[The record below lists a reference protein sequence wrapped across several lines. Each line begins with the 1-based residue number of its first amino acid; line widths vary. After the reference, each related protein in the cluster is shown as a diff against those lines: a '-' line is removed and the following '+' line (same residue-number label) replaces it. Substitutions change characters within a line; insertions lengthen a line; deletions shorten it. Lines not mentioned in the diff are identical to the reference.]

1 MTDSSDHKQDEDII
15 IGLTDRERQILF
27 HSKSFLSL
35 LIGDTENA
43 LPYLT
48 FNEIEQVANIAGIS
62 TFHNANTFI
71 SSFSSRTEYLEHVFS
86 SSTPLSQ
93 GDKVISII
101 LSKRSICTHSL
112 AYNSEEL
119 LDLNTNQK
127 IKLIDQ
133 ITSDA
138 ISGFINQLNDIVVL
152 DNLQVRY
159 DFSTQKLIFSKLT
172 DTDVFVKNT
181 IMNFGFLKELY
192 ETGLQS
198 LNMKDY
204 LSVITKS
211 RTILEKTFITILQ
224 QYDVSFK
231 DNGKISSY
239 RGKVNKILGMNPDG
253 DNWNKK
259 DTRLK
264 DLRNVISGLNKIIDS
279 IANFRDKNSDSHAG
293 KQDPLPIKK
302 AEAEL
307 MLNSAVTVSSY
318 YLEINERH
326 KSS

>member
-1 MTDSSDHKQDEDII
+1 MTGSSDQKQDEDII

-27 HSKSFLSL
+27 HSKLFLSL

-48 FNEIEQVANIAGIS
+48 FNEIKRVIEISGVASFRNAGS
-62 TFHNANTFI
+62 YPFGEYRA
-71 SSFSSRTEYLEHVFS
+71 EYLENVFS
-86 SSTPLSQ
+86 LANPLSQ
-93 GDKVISII
+93 GDKIINII
-101 LSKRSICTHSL
+101 LSKRNICTHSP
-112 AYNSEEL
+112 AYNPEEL

-127 IKLIDQ
+127 IELIDQ
-133 ITSDA
+133 ITSDV

-159 DFSTQKLIFSKLT
+159 DFSTQKLIFSKLS

-224 QYDVSFK
+224 QYNVSFK
-231 DNGKISSY
+231 DNGNISSY
-239 RGKVNKILGMNPDG
+239 RGKVNKVLGMNPDG

-326 KSS
+326 KSR

>member
-1 MTDSSDHKQDEDII
+1 MTSNSNQKQNDDTI
-15 IGLTDRERQILF
+15 IGLNDRERQILF

-35 LIGDTENA
+35 LIGNTENA

-48 FNEIEQVANIAGIS
+48 FQDIEDVITLTGDPS
-62 TFHNANTFI
+62 LHNAVAFI
-71 SSFSSRTEYLEHVFS
+71 SNSSRVEYLENVFDLV
-86 SSTPLSQ
+86 TPLSE
-93 GDKVISII
+93 GDKIISII
-101 LSKRSICTHSL
+101 LSKRNICTHSPS
-112 AYNSEEL
+112 YNPEEL
-119 LDLNTNQK
+119 LDLNNYQR

-133 ITSDA
+133 ITSEA
-138 ISGFINQLNDIVVL
+138 ISGFINQLNNIVIL

-159 DFSTQKLIFSKLT
+159 DFSTHQLIFSKLN
-172 DTDVFVKNT
+172 DIDVFVKNT

-198 LNMKDY
+198 LEMNDY
-204 LSVITKS
+204 LSVVTKS

-231 DNGKISSY
+231 DNGNISSY
-239 RGKVNKILGMNPDG
+239 RGKVNKVLGMNPGG
-253 DNWNKK
+253 DNWDK
-259 DTRLK
+259 DDRRLN
-264 DLRNVISGLNKIIDS
+264 DLRNVITALNKIIDS

-307 MLNSAVTVSSY
+307 MLNSAVSVSSY

-326 KSS
+326 KSR